1 VKIHQTWLIE
11 MPVSDQGVSQD
22 RYQLIPRTLIFITRG
37 ESVLLLK
44 GAPHKR
50 LWANRYNGVGGH
62 VERGEDILSAA
73 YRELREETGL
83 TAVDLRLVGTVTV
96 DTGQQTG
103 IGIFVITGSCQGGD
117 PRPSP
122 EGQLE
127 WVPFNEIKSRDLV
140 EDLPVLLPRVL
151 ALAAADPPFSARSYY
166 DDQDQLV
173 VEFSP

>member
-1 VKIHQTWLIE
+1 
-11 MPVSDQGVSQD
+11 MPVSEQGVNQD

-44 GAPHKR
+44 GAPDKR
-50 LWANRYNGVGGH
+50 LWANLYNGVGGH

-83 TAVDLRLVGTVTV
+83 TGIDLQLVGTVTV

-103 IGIFVITGSCQGGD
+103 IGLYVIKGSCQKGE
-117 PRPSP
+117 PHSSE
-122 EGQLE
+122 EGELE
-127 WVPFNEIKSRDLV
+127 WVLFSEIAEKNLV

-151 ALAAADPPFSARSYY
+151 AHKQQDPPFSAHYY
-166 DDQDQLV
+166 YNDQDQLIV
-173 VEFSP
+173 KFAK